1 VIELGF
7 LLQAFLKF
15 LMDLVFR

>member
-7 LLQAFLKF
+7 LFQAFLKF